1 MNRCAKKLNTLLSSA
16 EKAVE
21 DKQIKLLLEEAAKLE
36 NYMRDL
42 SKSDHRITN
51 PTLEVAR
58 KRVDELV
65 LKVERLIELEVK
77 ASNIR
82 MLARKLY
89 ASKDL
94 IS

>member
-16 EKAVE
+16 EKAAE

-51 PTLEVAR
+51 LTLEVAR
-58 KRVDELV
+58 NRVDELV

>member
-1 MNRCAKKLNTLLSSA
+1 MNHCAKKLDTLLSSA
-16 EKAVE
+16 EKAVDNKE
-21 DKQIKLLLEEAAKLE
+21 IKVSLEEATKLE
-36 NYMRDL
+36 NYMHDL
-42 SKSDHRITN
+42 CKSDHRITN
-51 PTLEVAR
+51 LTLEAAR

>member
-1 MNRCAKKLNTLLSSA
+1 MNISAEKLNTYILNA

-21 DKQIKLLLEEAAKLE
+21 DKEFVLLLENATKLE
-36 NYMRDL
+36 NYMHHL
-42 SKSDHRITN
+42 ANSDHRISN
-51 PTLEVAR
+51 PTLGEAR

-65 LKVERLIELEVK
+65 QKVESLIELEVR

>member
-1 MNRCAKKLNTLLSSA
+1 MNRCTKKLNTLLSSA

-21 DKQIKLLLEEAAKLE
+21 DKQIKLSLEEAAKLE
-36 NYMRDL
+36 NYMRYL

-51 PTLEVAR
+51 LTLQVAR

>member
-1 MNRCAKKLNTLLSSA
+1 MNRCAKKLDTLLSSA
-16 EKAVE
+16 EKAFE
-21 DKQIKLLLEEAAKLE
+21 DKEIKLLLEEAVKLE
-36 NYMRDL
+36 NHIRDL

-51 PTLEVAR
+51 LTLEVAR

-65 LKVERLIELEVK
+65 QKVESFIALEAK

>member
-1 MNRCAKKLNTLLSSA
+1 MNRCATKLDTLLSSA

-21 DKQIKLLLEEAAKLE
+21 DKEIKLSLEEVVKLE

-51 PTLEVAR
+51 LTLEVAR
-58 KRVDELV
+58 KRVDKLV
-65 LKVERLIELEVK
+65 QKVEILIGLEVK

>member
-21 DKQIKLLLEEAAKLE
+21 DKQIKLLLEEASKLE
-36 NYMRDL
+36 SYMRDL

-51 PTLEVAR
+51 LTLEVAR
-58 KRVDELV
+58 NRVDELV

>member
-1 MNRCAKKLNTLLSSA
+1 MNIGAEKLNTYILNA
-16 EKAVE
+16 EKAFE
-21 DKQIKLLLEEAAKLE
+21 DKEFALLLENATKLE
-36 NYMRDL
+36 NYMHHL
-42 SKSDHRITN
+42 AKSDHSISN
-51 PTLEVAR
+51 PTLGEAR

-65 LKVERLIELEVK
+65 QKVESLIELEVR